1 MIEDAIR
8 TLFWAIAK
16 LFLSAS
22 DWMYDMLNA
31 VVNLNLAGSN
41 EITYTWLF
49 FLSFLSFATF
59 IRVGYVLL
67 RKTANEDEEIDIGSI
82 LKKITSIFLV
92 ICISLTAFFFAL
104 QAPSEITKIYN
115 NVVTYDE
122 KMSPSTAVISSTA
135 KTPITSKLSDMSSSD
150 EVIGIDTID
159 DKLNDEESG
168 EYIYFYSYSELLLC
182 IIGAFVVMCVQLNIV
197 IDCAMRLF
205 LNIFRFCIGFIPISS
220 MVEEESTCGDWVR
233 DIISDA
239 LTTASTLIF
248 TNLVFGLMTL
258 SQISSLNGIIR
269 VVIFAVGL
277 MTVYKVG
284 EIIAKYMGASNLS
297 SGGRAGTMLM
307 GMGAMA
313 ATKATMKIISNSAKT
328 FMDYLNNSRPMDGGP
343 MVTPPF
349 PDGGN
354 GGGGTPSGSIPPDSS
369 TMFETENSNGYFADS
384 GLNQQTMQ
392 NTYRDQEQ
400 NNGSIIDQN
409 PTTPSYMDSNKVG
422 VTESYNSGISPQN
435 NTVNSNDY
443 DNSGKNK
450 YNSSDST
457 SFINRGGVSF
467 VDTPSQNHL
476 YKDSARVYKPS
487 VREKYVPDL
496 AVSGVNV

>member
-1 MIEDAIR
+1 
-8 TLFWAIAK
+8 
-16 LFLSAS
+16 
-22 DWMYDMLNA
+22 MLC
-31 VVNLNLAGSN
+31 
-41 EITYTWLF
+41 Y
-49 FLSFLSFATF
+49 
-59 IRVGYVLL
+59 
-67 RKTANEDEEIDIGSI
+67 
-82 LKKITSIFLV
+82 
-92 ICISLTAFFFAL
+92 
-104 QAPSEITKIYN
+104 
-115 NVVTYDE
+115 
-122 KMSPSTAVISSTA
+122 
-135 KTPITSKLSDMSSSD
+135 
-150 EVIGIDTID
+150 
-159 DKLNDEESG
+159 
-168 EYIYFYSYSELLLC
+168 
-182 IIGAFVVMCVQLNIV
+182 
-197 IDCAMRLF
+197 
-205 LNIFRFCIGFIPISS
+205 
-220 MVEEESTCGDWVR
+220 
-233 DIISDA
+233 
-239 LTTASTLIF
+239 
-248 TNLVFGLMTL
+248 
-258 SQISSLNGIIR
+258 
-269 VVIFAVGL
+269 
-277 MTVYKVG
+277 
-284 EIIAKYMGASNLS
+284 
-297 SGGRAGTMLM
+297 
-307 GMGAMA
+307 
-313 ATKATMKIISNSAKT
+313 
-328 FMDYLNNSRPMDGGP
+328 
-343 MVTPPF
+343 
-349 PDGGN
+349 N